1 MKWIRFLKLF
11 YLKHKRKRK
20 KMRINNWM
28 EYEKEVYR
36 QLDDYRLSELY
47 FSNDIGEDPELR
59 EDFLLK
65 YFEMNKRNY
74 QDIIGNK
81 VNNLDISFNS
91 ICLSFLEGLVLYE
104 IDEREKIEN
113 AINN

>member
-1 MKWIRFLKLF
+1 M
-11 YLKHKRKRK
+11 
-20 KMRINNWM
+20 NNWM

-36 QLDDYRLSELY
+36 QLNDHRLSELY
-47 FSNDIGEDPELR
+47 SSNDIGEDPELR

-74 QDIIGNK
+74 QDIIGGK
-81 VNNLDISFNS
+81 VNNLDIFFNS
-91 ICLSFLEGLVLYE
+91 ICLNFLEGLVLYE
-104 IDEREKIEN
+104 IDRREKIEN